1 LSLAAAPGATAGT
14 AAAGAGAEAASPPAP
29 AAGAAAATMVQ
40 QRPRYGG
47 EAPASR
53 QSATRGAGQPGR
65 RAGPAGDGRRWWE
78 EARDMPSGAKVAG
91 VAGGSGTWQCGP
103 RACSLARSLSVPPDG
118 AGWWAGWFSRRVYQG
133 CPLRS
138 GVAPGEMTSLSQQW
152 RCPQSRR
159 GSLSLRV

>member
-1 LSLAAAPGATAGT
+1 MSLAAAPGATAGT

-103 RACSLARSLSVPPDG
+103 RACSLGVCPSGR
-118 AGWWAGWFSRRVYQG
+118 GWLVGWFSRRVYQG
-133 CPLRS
+133 CPLPLRS

-152 RCPQSRR
+152 RRPQSRR